1 MVLRKTPTEIQRMAA
16 AGQVLAA
23 VHHEL
28 RSLVRAG
35 ATTAELDRAAEAAI
49 RSRGGRPSFKGYN
62 GYPATLNTSVNN
74 QIVHAIPSHDVRLCR
89 GDVLTVDCGVVV
101 DGFHSDAACTYI
113 VGGDEHAPPAVREL
127 VTDTYE
133 ALRRGI
139 AKLQVG
145 NRLGDVSAAIGEY
158 GMERGYGVV
167 ADHDGRSIGGH
178 GIGRRLHEDPFIANR
193 GRSGRGLRLRP
204 GLVFAIEPMF
214 ALGSAAWQVLDD
226 GWTTVTCDGALAA
239 HWEHTVAITEDG
251 PWVLTARQ
259 DEPDLL
265 AAPAAQAPVAHAA
278 VAALRQPLI
287 RDA

>member
-1 MVLRKTPTEIQRMAA
+1 MVLRKTTAEILRMAA

-23 VHHEL
+23 VHREVQH
-28 RSLVRAG
+28 LVRAG

-49 RSRGGRPSFKGYN
+49 RARGGRPSFKGYN
-62 GYPATLNTSVNN
+62 GYPATLNTSIND
-74 QIVHAIPSHDVRLCR
+74 QIVHAIPSDAVRLR
-89 GDVLTVDCGVVV
+89 DGDVLTVDCGVVL
-101 DGFHSDAACTYI
+101 DGFHSDAARTYV
-113 VGGDEHAPPAVREL
+113 VGGDDHAPQAVRDL
-127 VTDTYE
+127 ITDTYE

-139 AKLQVG
+139 AQLRMG

-158 GMERGYGVV
+158 GTERGYGVV

-178 GIGRRLHEDPFIANR
+178 GIGRRLHEDPFVANR
-193 GRSGRGLRLRP
+193 GRRGRGLRLRP

-214 ALGSAAWQVLDD
+214 TLGAPAWRVLDD

-251 PWVLTARQ
+251 PRVLTAHPG
-259 DEPDLL
+259 EGDLL
-265 AAPAAQAPVAHAA
+265 PVPDGADP
-278 VAALRQPLI
+278 RQPLM